1 MIDLVMGWEGWE
13 GMGSIVQVERL
24 HLGQVKE
31 YIFLG
36 DGGGWGQDER
46 MDPCSALKGETV
58 PDSLPAQGLK
68 HTAVPEVS

>member
-36 DGGGWGQDER
+36 DGGGWGEDER
-46 MDPCSALKGETV
+46 MDDNDAG
-58 PDSLPAQGLK
+58 SL
-68 HTAVPEVS
+68 